1 TKRLYAAGATVDPTA
16 DIGRRADPLR
26 HAGALQHFYRRT
38 ALGPLGGAFYQ
49 RAHDLVGM
57 RRLNPAVAG
66 GVAPDAIFIDQIEH
80 RVGGLADGVDQQLTL
95 FAAEH
100 SC

>member
-1 TKRLYAAGATVDPTA
+1 
-16 DIGRRADPLR
+16 
-26 HAGALQHFYRRT
+26 
-38 ALGPLGGAFYQ
+38 
-49 RAHDLVGM
+49 M

-66 GVAPDAIFIDQIEH
+66 GVALDAIFIDQIEH
-80 RVGGLADGVDQQLTL
+80 RAGGLADGVDQQLTL